1 MSKTTADINELIEVL
16 NDGVSFYD
24 DAATWTDNAAYRQ
37 VFLRMARSKR
47 AIVTDLKA
55 HVSQHGE
62 SPADGGTIAG
72 ALRKTYTDVRA
83 RMSSDPDA
91 QYIDHLE
98 ETEDRI
104 LQAFQDGLT
113 TAESAEVRQIAQQ
126 YLPDVRRMHHEMRS
140 LKQQVKA
147 A

>member
-1 MSKTTADINELIEVL
+1 MSKTTANLNDLIEVL
-16 NDGVSFYD
+16 NDGITFYD
-24 DAATWTDNAAYRQ
+24 DAASSTGNSAYRQ
-37 VFLRMARSKR
+37 LFLRMATSKR
-47 AIVTDLKA
+47 AIVNDLKV

-62 SPADGGTIAG
+62 QPADGGTIAG
-72 ALRKTYTDVRA
+72 ALRKTYADVRA

-113 TAESAEVRQIAQQ
+113 TSENAEVRQIAQQ